1 MGVIL
6 YSLIWTF
13 HLKCHM
19 VCLSVLLLY
28 YIITRLWFCNKNF
41 VLRICAM
48 PYGECCQ
55 RVKELEAQTSSWTN
69 PTTSLSTRTEE
80 DSLYE
85 RKKLQKQP
93 IKEKSTMKYGISQ
106 QSGKFALEEQEKF
119 HLQPRRQWEECST
132 WRPKVDNIQDTAGVV
147 TTSKPA
153 GGKKPSMNELPT
165 SKAQV
170 QQESP

>member
-1 MGVIL
+1 
-6 YSLIWTF
+6 
-13 HLKCHM
+13 
-19 VCLSVLLLY
+19 
-28 YIITRLWFCNKNF
+28 
-41 VLRICAM
+41 
-48 PYGECCQ
+48 
-55 RVKELEAQTSSWTN
+55 
-69 PTTSLSTRTEE
+69 
-80 DSLYE
+80 
-85 RKKLQKQP
+85 
-93 IKEKSTMKYGISQ
+93 MKYGISQ

-170 QQESP
+170 QQESPYKLNKGASFTLPSP